1 MGVGVSKQTKAIRAQ
16 TQESNFNHKRKRK
29 RTYKLIK
36 KSQAIGLSKGVA
48 AGMLTFVKLKPKC
61 FSVSFSLSFVLFGLL
76 VEESL
81 FIFLCFFEF
90 CVCKSMHAN
99 LFFIRMDKNNNNE
112 RFLIRE
118 IKTEKPLITISFS
131 DDFDIAV
138 LIFIFF

>member
-61 FSVSFSLSFVLFGLL
+61 FSVSFSLPLFCSAS
-76 VEESL
+76 SL
-81 FIFLCFFEF
+81 RNLCLFF
-90 CVCKSMHAN
+90 CVSLSSVSVSQCMRTYS
-99 LFFIRMDKNNNNE
+99 
-112 RFLIRE
+112 
-118 IKTEKPLITISFS
+118 
-131 DDFDIAV
+131 
-138 LIFIFF
+138 

>member
-1 MGVGVSKQTKAIRAQ
+1 
-16 TQESNFNHKRKRK
+16 
-29 RTYKLIK
+29 
-36 KSQAIGLSKGVA
+36 
-48 AGMLTFVKLKPKC
+48 
-61 FSVSFSLSFVLFGLL
+61 
-76 VEESL
+76 
-81 FIFLCFFEF
+81 
-90 CVCKSMHAN
+90 MHAN

>member
-1 MGVGVSKQTKAIRAQ
+1 M
-16 TQESNFNHKRKRK
+16 
-29 RTYKLIK
+29 
-36 KSQAIGLSKGVA
+36 SKGVA

-81 FIFLCFFEF
+81 FIFQCFFEL
-90 CVCKSMHAN
+90 CVCKSMHEN
-99 LFFIRMDKNNNNE
+99 LFLIRMVKNNNNNNNE

>member
-1 MGVGVSKQTKAIRAQ
+1 
-16 TQESNFNHKRKRK
+16 
-29 RTYKLIK
+29 
-36 KSQAIGLSKGVA
+36 
-48 AGMLTFVKLKPKC
+48 MLTFVKLKPKC

-90 CVCKSMHAN
+90 CVCKSMHEN
-99 LFFIRMDKNNNNE
+99 LFLIRMVKNNNNNNNE